1 MWYSLDNDFKH
12 EGDVVLNIC
21 GTNNTHVTLID
32 RAGKCSKRDKTES
45 KLGPSGFWEIFDHPG
60 FYANKRT
67 FYEYKR
73 TFYANKPTFYGLS
86 TVCLRSGLGL
96 VPVWNILVFFL
107 GFQEKYFIF
116 CASAPKYP
124 QIQLQSGIHKVSIW
138 RSGLVVTPHHWQTI
152 DKPLTNHW
160 QTIDKP

>member
-60 FYANKRT
+60 STQINVRST
-67 FYEYKR
+67 NINVLSTQINLR
-73 TFYANKPTFYGLS
+73 S
-86 TVCLRSGLGL
+86 TVCLRSVYGLAWGWYL
-96 VPVWNILVFFL
+96 CEI
-107 GFQEKYFIF
+107 Y
-116 CASAPKYP
+116 
-124 QIQLQSGIHKVSIW
+124 
-138 RSGLVVTPHHWQTI
+138 
-152 DKPLTNHW
+152 
-160 QTIDKP
+160 